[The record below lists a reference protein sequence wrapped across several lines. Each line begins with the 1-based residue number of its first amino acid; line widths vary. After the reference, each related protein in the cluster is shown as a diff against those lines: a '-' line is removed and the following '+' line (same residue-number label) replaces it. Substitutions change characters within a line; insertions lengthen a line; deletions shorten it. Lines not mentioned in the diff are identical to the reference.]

1 MSEFRFEPSPW
12 APLRDRAACERAR
25 CIKRVDFC
33 SHPNPTFHI
42 EVLPDDELAFR
53 RIWDLFSRIRDSWEN
68 RRPLVLILPNPH
80 PQYAKVAW
88 LINKHRVSCKYLH
101 IFNMDEW
108 ADQDGNIAPESWPNG
123 LMYGMKNYFYRR
135 IDEDLRMPEKQIRG
149 PNNANLKNYGKMIED
164 AGGADVCDGGIGW
177 SGHVAFIDPNCPEF
191 QTDELEEFKAMGP
204 RVMTLNPFT
213 VAQTALDADFGMS
226 GDWSWVP
233 PKGVTIGP
241 AQILAARLRNS
252 WNSFTLGGTQVSW
265 QRFSVRLAA
274 HGPVSPHVPASL
286 LQIGPSN
293 LYVTESIAADI
304 APHHEVSWYA

>member
-1 MSEFRFEPSPW
+1 MSEFRYEPSPW

-25 CIKRVDFC
+25 AVRREDFC
-33 SHPNPTFHI
+33 RHPNPAFHL
-42 EVLPDDELAFR
+42 EVLADDELAFR
-53 RIWDLFSRIRDSWEN
+53 RIWDLFSRIRDSAEN

-80 PQYAKVAW
+80 PQYVKLAW
-88 LINKHRVSCKYLH
+88 LLNQHRVSCKHLH

-135 IDEDLRMPEKQIRG
+135 LDEDLRPPEKQIRG
-149 PNNANLKNYGKMIED
+149 PNNGNLKNYAKMIED
-164 AGGADVCDGGIGW
+164 AGGTDVLDGGIGW
-177 SGHVAFIDPNCPEF
+177 SGHLAFIDPRSPEF
-191 QTDELEEFKAMGP
+191 DTEDLEEFKAMGP
-204 RVMTLNPFT
+204 RVVTLNPFT
-213 VAQTALDADFGMS
+213 VAQTALDADCGMS

-252 WNSFTLGGTQVSW
+252 WNSFTLGPTQISW

-286 LQIGPSN
+286 LQLGPSN
-293 LYVTESIAADI
+293 LYVTESIAANI
-304 APHHEVSWYA
+304 EAHREMSWYA